1 MSSQEKVTGLRPG
14 ISEGFGSNGR
24 RKIARLDKALVIKV
38 ILLIVLSCI
47 MMAHYPSLYKYHENG
62 RVRIWLDPVGDPIGK
77 PSLDPSEDKLCAGAH
92 AMVSSDVE
100 ECSKLGSDILK
111 QGGFAA
117 DAAVTV
123 ALCIGSVN
131 SHSSGLGGGAFLL
144 SSLHSKDE
152 VLSIDAREQAPMGA
166 HRDMFNGRLYM
177 SELGGLASGV
187 PGELRG
193 LYELYTRHGSGTLS
207 WKQLIEPVIEL
218 NLRGFKC
225 SEVLSNAIS
234 KRFPPLIEYAPE
246 LMSGWDFI
254 FKDDCAPR
262 AHDTFE
268 DKRLVSTGDHIKR
281 VKLAETL
288 KIIADNGSAEVFYD
302 PEGPIAP
309 YLASASQKTGGIL
322 QPHDFSLYHVHV
334 EPAISLDLLSTSC
347 NSTFTVYTSAGSSAG
362 VALLAGL
369 NFYDNLPVSESSLY
383 DTHKIIESM
392 KWMASARSFLG
403 DTSHEERSSND
414 TRMTRLIKR
423 YTSREWARELIENGS
438 FLSNQTFSWKH
449 YKPGFELK
457 DDHGTSHFSI
467 VDNFNNSVAVTTTV
481 NLLFGSAVCDEKT
494 GIILNDQ
501 MNDFSIPNT
510 SNAFH
515 LMPSIYNFIEPYKR
529 PQSSMSPTI
538 ILRNTGDGLKEPEL
552 VIGAAGGSRIT
563 TAVFHAIV
571 KIIFESQSLLKVIA
585 APRIHHQL
593 IPEVLMVED
602 IGFWESEAN
611 NTRALWDMG
620 HRFFVS
626 GPLTAMNAIHRAYT
640 AQGTYEWHGVSDW
653 WRKRAGSSGF

>member
-1 MSSQEKVTGLRPG
+1 MSSQEKVTGPIPEVGQNFRPKG
-14 ISEGFGSNGR
+14 RSKIS
-24 RKIARLDKALVIKV
+24 RLDKTLVIKV
-38 ILLIVLSCI
+38 ILLIVLTSI
-47 MMAHYPSLYKYHENG
+47 MMVHDFSLYKHHEDD
-62 RVRIWLDPVGDPIGK
+62 RMRIWLDPVGDPIGQ
-77 PSLDPSEDKLCAGAH
+77 PSLDPSEDKLCVGAH

-100 ECSKLGSDILK
+100 ECSKLGRDILK

-131 SHSSGLGGGAFLL
+131 SHSSGLGGGAFLV

-152 VLSIDAREQAPMGA
+152 VLSIDAREQAPMDA
-166 HRDMFNGRLYM
+166 HRDMFNGRIHL

-187 PGELRG
+187 PGELKG
-193 LYELYTRHGSGTLS
+193 LYELYIRHGSGTLS

-218 NLRGFKC
+218 NIRGFKC
-225 SEVLSNAIS
+225 SEILSNAIE

-246 LMSGWDFI
+246 LMDGWDFI
-254 FKDDCAPR
+254 FMD
-262 AHDTFE
+262 
-268 DKRLVSTGDHIKR
+268 DKRLASTGDHIKR

-309 YLASASQKTGGIL
+309 YLANASQKTGGIL
-322 QPHDFSLYHVHV
+322 QPQDFSLYHVHV
-334 EPAISLDLLSTSC
+334 EPAISLDLFAGSC
-347 NSTFTVYTSAGSSAG
+347 NSSFTVHTSAGSSAG

-369 NFYDNLPVSESSLY
+369 NFYDSLPASESSL
-383 DTHKIIESM
+383 DNTHKIIESM
-392 KWMASARSFLG
+392 KWMTSARSFLG
-403 DTSHEERSSND
+403 DSSHEERSSND
-414 TRMTRLIKR
+414 TRMSYLIKK
-423 YTSREWARELIENGS
+423 YTSREWARDLVENGS
-438 FLSNQTFSWKH
+438 FSSSQTFPWKH
-449 YKPGFELK
+449 YKPGFELN

-467 VDNFNNSVAVTTTV
+467 VDAFNNSVAVTTTV
-481 NLLFGSAVCDEKT
+481 NLLFGSAVCDEQT

-501 MNDFSIPNT
+501 MNDFSVPNT

-538 ILRNTGDGLKEPEL
+538 VMRKTDDGLKETEL

-571 KIIFESQSLLKVIA
+571 KVIFGSQCLLKTIA

-602 IGFWESEAN
+602 LHCWESEAN

-626 GPLTAMNAIHRAYT
+626 GPLTAMNAIHRVHT
-640 AQGTYEWHGVSDW
+640 SQGASEWHGVSDW

>member
-1 MSSQEKVTGLRPG
+1 MSSQEKVTGLIPEVGQDFRSKG
-14 ISEGFGSNGR
+14 GLKS
-24 RKIARLDKALVIKV
+24 ARLDKALVIKV
-38 ILLIVLSCI
+38 ILLIVLTSI
-47 MMAHYPSLYKYHENG
+47 MMVHDFSLNKHHEDD
-62 RVRIWLDPVGDPIGK
+62 RVQIWLDPVGDPIGQ
-77 PSLDPSEDKLCAGAH
+77 PSLDPSEDKLCVGAH

-100 ECSKLGSDILK
+100 ECSKLGRDILK

-131 SHSSGLGGGAFLL
+131 SHSSGLGGGAFLV

-166 HRDMFNGRLYM
+166 HRNMFNGRIHL

-187 PGELRG
+187 PGELKG
-193 LYELYTRHGSGTLS
+193 LHELYIRHGSGALS

-218 NLRGFKC
+218 NTRGFKC
-225 SEVLSNAIS
+225 SEILSNAID
-234 KRFPPLIEYAPE
+234 KRFPPLIEHAPE
-246 LMSGWDFI
+246 LMDGWDFI
-254 FKDDCAPR
+254 FKDGNAPR
-262 AHDTFE
+262 AHETLK

-281 VKLAETL
+281 LKLAETL
-288 KIIADNGSAEVFYD
+288 RIIADNGSAQVFYD

-309 YLASASQKTGGIL
+309 YLASASQRTGGIL
-322 QPHDFSLYHVHV
+322 QPQDFSQYHVHV
-334 EPAISLDLLSTSC
+334 EPAISLELFTGSC
-347 NSTFTVYTSAGSSAG
+347 NSSFLVHTSAGSSAG

-369 NFYDNLPVSESSLY
+369 NFYDSLPASQSTLD

-392 KWMASARSFLG
+392 KWMTSARSFLG
-403 DTSHEERSSND
+403 DTSHAERSCND
-414 TRMTRLIKR
+414 TRMSCLIKK
-423 YTSREWARELIENGS
+423 YTSREWARDLVENGS
-438 FLSNQTFSWKH
+438 FSSSQTFSWKH
-449 YKPGFELK
+449 YKPGFELS

-467 VDNFNNSVAVTTTV
+467 VDAFNNSVAVTTTV
-481 NLLFGSAVCDEKT
+481 NLLFGSAVCDEQT
-494 GIILNDQ
+494 GIVLNDQ
-501 MNDFSIPNT
+501 MNDFSVPNT

-538 ILRNTGDGLKEPEL
+538 VVRKTHDGLKETEL

-571 KIIFESQSLLKVIA
+571 KVIFGSQSLLKTIA

-602 IGFWESEAN
+602 MRCWESEAN

-640 AQGTYEWHGVSDW
+640 SQGTSEWHGVSDW